1 MRWGPF
7 SFDFPKKKKAP
18 IKVHSRSLIL
28 SFSPLLSSLFSLL
41 LSSSFFLIQA
51 ERFANQRTARITSVV
66 KRSSSHMKE
75 LQDLDDSSLPHGWER
90 GLTVDG
96 FAYYIEYVPC
106 FLDFSFLTYAQAL
119 PSDHLSTTFFP
130 S

>member
-1 MRWGPF
+1 MRLVLF
-7 SFDFPKKKKAP
+7 FLTFPKKKAP
-18 IKVHSRSLIL
+18 IKVHSLIL
-28 SFSPLLSSLFSLL
+28 IFSFSHSLL
-41 LSSSFFLIQA
+41 FILIQA